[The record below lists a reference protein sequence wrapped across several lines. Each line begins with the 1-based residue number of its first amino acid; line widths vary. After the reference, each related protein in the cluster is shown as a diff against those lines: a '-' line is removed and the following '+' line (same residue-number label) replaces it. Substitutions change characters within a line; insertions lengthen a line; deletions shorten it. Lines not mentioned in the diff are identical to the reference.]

1 MSILKTCFK
10 FACLAATL
18 VMTIKWTCT
27 YLEDED
33 ATQIDLK
40 PFEFPANQ
48 LPMLSVCLLDPI
60 SELKLR
66 EYNDTMTL
74 SQYIH
79 LWKEGY
85 YDIANEI
92 DFDSISINSTDFYIG
107 YVTKF
112 RNGSTM
118 IHRSPHFI
126 HEFPRVT
133 YTGFHGAGFFK
144 CFGLQ
149 SMQTKAL
156 FVMYGFNQST
166 FPDKHEHFSSRG
178 FIVFLHMPRQ
188 LLSAGRYVKY
198 IFPKRKNK
206 QEYVMTFN
214 LQHFELLRRR
224 NKQKDPCIPFEENF
238 DQTILD
244 DHLDN
249 VGCKAVFHKSNKS
262 MKLCN
267 TKQEITEAAIDL
279 IAIRKSKK
287 ACTSAAMITF
297 AYEESDHNILGA
309 DLFWVQII
317 FPDQY
322 KEIRMIK
329 DVLPETLIASIGGHV
344 GLFLGT

>member
-1 MSILKTCFK
+1 
-10 FACLAATL
+10 
-18 VMTIKWTCT
+18 
-27 YLEDED
+27 
-33 ATQIDLK
+33 
-40 PFEFPANQ
+40 
-48 LPMLSVCLLDPI
+48 
-60 SELKLR
+60 
-66 EYNDTMTL
+66 
-74 SQYIH
+74 
-79 LWKEGY
+79 
-85 YDIANEI
+85 
-92 DFDSISINSTDFYIG
+92 
-107 YVTKF
+107 
-112 RNGSTM
+112 
-118 IHRSPHFI
+118 
-126 HEFPRVT
+126 
-133 YTGFHGAGFFK
+133 
-144 CFGLQ
+144 
-149 SMQTKAL
+149 
-156 FVMYGFNQST
+156 
-166 FPDKHEHFSSRG
+166 
-178 FIVFLHMPRQ
+178 
-188 LLSAGRYVKY
+188 
-198 IFPKRKNK
+198 
-206 QEYVMTFN
+206 MTFN

-224 NKQKDPCIPFEENF
+224 NKQTDPCIPFEENF
-238 DQTILD
+238 DQAILD